1 MEQFNIALNTYRDNN
16 DGTVY
21 CEFVPSNIGL
31 KNLLLNGNDI
41 PLVGSVE
48 ETIQES
54 TLNIKSDMFEI
65 LQLLYPEIAINYF
78 L

>member
-21 CEFVPSNIGL
+21 CEFVPSNIEL

-65 LQLLYPEIAINYF
+65 LQLLYPNIAINYF